1 MVDVTLKSTSSSGWE
16 YSNVWE
22 DLGLSPMYASFALFL
37 YYYFNNMIVR
47 VNQEYNIWIILVGMK
62 YELAWWLGIDL
73 VIAWLWVQAL
83 GNLN

>member
-1 MVDVTLKSTSSSGWE
+1 
-16 YSNVWE
+16 
-22 DLGLSPMYASFALFL
+22 
-37 YYYFNNMIVR
+37 MIVR

-62 YELAWWLGIDL
+62 YELAWWFGIDL